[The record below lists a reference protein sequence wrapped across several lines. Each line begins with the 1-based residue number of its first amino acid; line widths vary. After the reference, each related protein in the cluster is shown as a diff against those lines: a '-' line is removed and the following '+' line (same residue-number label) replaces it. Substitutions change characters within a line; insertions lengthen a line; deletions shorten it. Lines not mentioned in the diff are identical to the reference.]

1 MQERLQKIIAA
12 AGIASRR
19 AAEEMITG
27 GEVTVNGK
35 LVTELGAKAD
45 PERDHIKVRGKLI
58 ANQNAAREK
67 RYYLLNKPRGYLSS
81 VSDPLKRPLVS
92 ALLPVSVRRGLHP
105 VGRLDFNSEGLII
118 LTTDGELTKLLTQG
132 GKVAKVY
139 HVKVKGSPAD
149 QHIERLRKGIRLE
162 GTRTAPAE
170 IKMIERTKE
179 GGNAWFEVTLHQGKN
194 QQIRRM
200 FDSIHHSVTKLRRVR
215 IGHITDAGLAVGQ
228 YREMTSREINR
239 FFKPEPP
246 VARRS
251 QKRPGQKRTSKK
263 QSSKRPKRNGS

>member
-19 AAEEMITG
+19 AAEEMILN

-35 LVTELGAKAD
+35 LITELGAKAD
-45 PERDHIKVRGKLI
+45 PERDHIKVRGKLV
-58 ANQNAAREK
+58 NQNAAREK
-67 RYYLLNKPRGYLSS
+67 RYFLLNKPRGYLSS
-81 VSDPLKRPLVS
+81 AADPLKRPLVAS
-92 ALLPVSVRRGLHP
+92 LLPISVRRGLHP

-118 LTTDGELTKLLTQG
+118 LTNDGELTKLLTQG

-162 GTRTAPAE
+162 GVRTAPAE

-215 IGHITDAGLAVGQ
+215 IGHITDAGLAVGE
-228 YREMTSREINR
+228 YREMTTREINR

-246 VARRS
+246 AARRS
-251 QKRPGQKRTSKK
+251 PKRPGKKRPSKK
-263 QSSKRPKRNGS
+263 PKRNGS